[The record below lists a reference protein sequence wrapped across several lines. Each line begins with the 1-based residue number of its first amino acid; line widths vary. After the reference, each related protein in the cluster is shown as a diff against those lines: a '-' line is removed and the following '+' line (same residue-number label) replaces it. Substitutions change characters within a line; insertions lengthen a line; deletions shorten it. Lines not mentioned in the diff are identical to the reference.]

1 MQERRGAFSLLLCGL
16 ENLCGQDSP
25 WWDAVKKNAHR
36 VKNNSRYVKI
46 FLHGIYFDRGWGMMP
61 NDMAQSA
68 GEAVPCRCGVKGEG
82 QAALALLAQTV

>member
-1 MQERRGAFSLLLCGL
+1 MEFFFHGLAFFLKIMQKWRGAISLLLCGL

-46 FLHGIYFDRGWGMMP
+46 FLHGIYFDR
-61 NDMAQSA
+61 A
-68 GEAVPCRCGVKGEG
+68 EV
-82 QAALALLAQTV
+82 